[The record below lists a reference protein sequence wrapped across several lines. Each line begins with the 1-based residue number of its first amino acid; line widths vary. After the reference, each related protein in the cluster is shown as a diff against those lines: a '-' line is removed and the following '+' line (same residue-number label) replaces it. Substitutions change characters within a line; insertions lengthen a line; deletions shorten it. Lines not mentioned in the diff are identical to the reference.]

1 MAFASGKTGL
11 HGGSQDSIGKQA
23 ETSTPSR
30 RGLGRAGAS
39 RRDDKEQIRSMTLP
53 GDTDAVDRSNA
64 AAGLPGLLDELRWRG
79 MLHQASRGM
88 AERLAKGPPIKGYN
102 GFDPTGPSLHIG
114 HLVPIFGLIRL
125 QRAGGTPI
133 VVVGGGTAMIGDP
146 SGRSA
151 ERLLLSRPTVEENIV
166 GIQGQLTRF
175 LDFEGPNGA
184 EVVDNYEWLSSYS
197 LLRFLRD
204 IGKHLT
210 VPYMLA
216 KDSVQI
222 RLDAGLSF
230 TEFSYMLLQ
239 AADFLHLYRAGG
251 VELQMGGADQWG
263 NMTAGLELIRKEF
276 GAGDGQELAFA
287 LSYPLLTNESGA
299 KFGKTAAGTSVWL
312 DPARTSP
319 FHFYQYWLDAD
330 DRDVGKYLRTFTLF
344 DRARIADLEAR
355 QAEHP
360 ETRVAQKAIGYDLT
374 ARVHGDEAA
383 KNAVRVSEAAFSKEP
398 IRDPDLVESLF
409 AELDNF
415 EFSAGDL
422 SEGALRVALASG
434 LYTSNGEARRAIA
447 QGGLAINDERVRA
460 PQDTVP
466 SLIGGRY
473 LVVRGGKKSLRIG
486 RLKS

>member
-1 MAFASGKTGL
+1 
-11 HGGSQDSIGKQA
+11 
-23 ETSTPSR
+23 
-30 RGLGRAGAS
+30 
-39 RRDDKEQIRSMTLP
+39 MTLA
-53 GDTDAVDRSNA
+53 GETDGVDRTTA
-64 AAGLPGLLDELRWRG
+64 GTGLPGLLDELRWRG
-79 MLHQASRGM
+79 MLHQASSGL
-88 AERLAKGPPIKGYN
+88 AERLATGNAIKGYN

-114 HLVPIFGLIRL
+114 HLVPIFGLIHL
-125 QRAGGTPI
+125 QRAGGMPV

-151 ERLLLSRPTVEENIV
+151 ERLLLSRPVVEENV
-166 GIQGQLTRF
+166 AGIQGQLTKF
-175 LDFEGPNGA
+175 LDFDGPGGA

-222 RLDAGLSF
+222 RLEAGLSF

-239 AADFLHLYRAGG
+239 AADFLHLYRVGG

-276 GAGDGQELAFA
+276 GAGDGHDLAFA
-287 LSYPLLTNESGA
+287 VSYPLLTNESGA

-312 DPARTSP
+312 DPAKTSP

-344 DRARIADLEAR
+344 DRPKIEELEAQ
-355 QAEHP
+355 QAAHP
-360 ETRVAQKAIGYDLT
+360 ETRVAQKAVGYDLT

-383 KNAVRVSEAAFSKEP
+383 KKAVRLSEAAFSKEP
-398 IRDPDLVESLF
+398 IRDPDILEGLHK
-409 AELDNF
+409 EIDGF
-415 EFSAGDL
+415 EFTSGDVAG
-422 SEGALRVALASG
+422 GALRLAIASG
-434 LYTSNGEARRAIA
+434 LYASNGDARRAIS
-447 QGGLAINDERVRA
+447 QGGLSINDERVKA
-460 PQDTVP
+460 PEDAVP
-466 SLIGGRY
+466 APIGERY
-473 LVVRGGKKSLRIG
+473 LVLRAGKNRVRVG